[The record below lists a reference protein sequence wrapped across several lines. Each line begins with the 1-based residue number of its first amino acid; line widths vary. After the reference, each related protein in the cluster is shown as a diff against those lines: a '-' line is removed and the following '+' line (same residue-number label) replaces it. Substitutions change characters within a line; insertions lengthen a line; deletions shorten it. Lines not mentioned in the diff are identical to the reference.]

1 MRSTGRTLG
10 IILMAVG
17 LGACVLGAVFFGLGL
32 GSGQPSYAMVL
43 GFGLLFLVL
52 VAPLVG
58 IGGFLFI
65 RGRQEEA
72 QLADVRKERRILD
85 VVKTQGQVEISEL
98 VFELQADV
106 DQVKVW
112 IYDLVGKGLFTGYI
126 NWDDGVLYSREI
138 AALRTNRCPRC
149 GGKVELGGK
158 GIVNC
163 PYCGT
168 EVFLT

>member
-1 MRSTGRTLG
+1 MGGTGRTLG
-10 IILMAVG
+10 IILMVAG
-17 LGACVLGAVFFGLGL
+17 LGACLLGAVFFGLGTQ
-32 GSGQPSYAMVL
+32 SGQTSYAMVL

-52 VAPLVG
+52 VVPLVG
-58 IGGFLFI
+58 IGGYLFV

-72 QLADVRKERRILD
+72 QLAKVKKERRLLNI
-85 VVKTQGQVEISEL
+85 VETQGQVRISEL

-106 DQVKVW
+106 DQVKAW

-126 NWDDGVLYSREI
+126 NWDEGVLYSREI
-138 AALRTNRCPRC
+138 SQLRTNRCPRC
-149 GGKVELGGK
+149 GGEVELSGK
-158 GIVNC
+158 GVVRC